1 MVLVSVE
8 CCMKSALHV
17 IDWIPIECFA
27 SVASFDEV
35 IEHVTICGPSQC
47 QYLARSC
54 NCHLVPHD

>member
-27 SVASFDEV
+27 SVA
-35 IEHVTICGPSQC
+35 
-47 QYLARSC
+47 LMK
-54 NCHLVPHD
+54 